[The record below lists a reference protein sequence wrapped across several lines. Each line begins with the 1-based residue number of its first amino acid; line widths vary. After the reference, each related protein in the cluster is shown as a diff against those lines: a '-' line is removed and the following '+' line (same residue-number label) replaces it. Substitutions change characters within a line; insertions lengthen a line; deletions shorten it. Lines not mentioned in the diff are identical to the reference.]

1 VEPFPPQ
8 IEHCDLAC
16 EVVDLLPE
24 PQELG
29 VLASLTRRLEPYRD
43 LLVGVD
49 IWDIH
54 GHVGC
59 DLDGS
64 HLTAAQMVA
73 GLDAIGASK
82 SVVFP
87 MNDPSQG
94 ICFRSPN
101 DLIWTSYEHYPD
113 RLVPFFRLNPNYPSR
128 DEYQLRVDQGFKG
141 IKLHPRSQAFRIA
154 QPEAMEIYG
163 WAEQD
168 CLPVLVH
175 TGEGA
180 GEIVK
185 DVRQVVET
193 YPELRLILGHA
204 AADEL
209 AECCAQCS
217 NCDWVLFD
225 TSTLTRAQLT
235 ELLKIG
241 DPHKIAYGSD
251 LPFEAPGRD
260 LLQLLELAT
269 KVGLGREELEL
280 VLGGNLRRWLEDGPV
295 SRVNC
300 PMQEER
306 SREVEAER

>member
-1 VEPFPPQ
+1 VESYPPQ
-8 IEHCDLAC
+8 IEHCTVAC
-16 EVVDLLPE
+16 EVVDTLPE
-24 PQELG
+24 PAERQALQR
-29 VLASLTRRLEPYRD
+29 LTRRLEPYRK
-43 LLVGVD
+43 LLAGLEV
-49 IWDIH
+49 WDIH

-64 HLTAAQMVA
+64 HLTAAQLVA
-73 GLDAIGASK
+73 GLDAIGGSR

-113 RLVPFFRLNPNYPSR
+113 RLIPFFRLNPNYPSR
-128 DEYQLRVDQGFKG
+128 DEYQYRVDQGFKG

-163 WAEQD
+163 WAQED

-175 TGEGA
+175 TGAGA
-180 GEIVK
+180 GN
-185 DVRQVVET
+185 VVEEVRRVVDA
-193 YPELRLILGHA
+193 YPELRLILGHSA
-204 AADEL
+204 AHEL

-225 TSTLTRAQLT
+225 TSTLTRPQLA
-235 ELLKIG
+235 ELLQIG

-251 LPFEAPGRD
+251 LPFEEPGRD

-269 KVGLGREELEL
+269 EAGLGREELRL
-280 VLGGNLRRWLEDGPV
+280 ILGGNLRRWLEDGPV
-295 SRVNC
+295 CRANC
-300 PMQEER
+300 PIEEGR
-306 SREVEAER
+306 TAEVKPER